1 MTASIAEV
9 QGLCQDSLAFL
20 STQFLGSANVWDT
33 IHDDMEK
40 FRCRPSQSKMMLVPR
55 NTLKSTI
62 ITIDG
67 TIQEI
72 LRNPNIRILIVN
84 QIWDQSRKF
93 LTEIKAKLETSD
105 LPKIF
110 GEFKSDKW
118 NEDEIIVRQRT
129 RALKEPT
136 IATTGVEAETT
147 GGHYDLIIFD
157 DLMGEKNYLT
167 PEGRA
172 KAIRFYQS
180 THNLLEPGTGRR
192 MVIGTRWHMAD
203 VYQHILDHEK
213 DYYDVMVRKII
224 ENGEHLFPKKF
235 NRTFDVATKTWIP
248 ANGVSMDFINF
259 LKKSLTPGMWS
270 SQYLNQ
276 PIAEEDQKFR
286 KEYFKYWDKRPAGL
300 FVSLTVDSAIGQKKE
315 SDFTAINVT
324 GMTDDQQL
332 YVMDKQ
338 KGHWKISEII
348 ENIITMYLK
357 WKPDV
362 VAMEDNGFQIAIKEG
377 LEAAMRAKGIY
388 IAVQGLTHGSDRSKE
403 MRIEALEPFYRSG
416 LVHHANWMRDSDF
429 EMELLSFPKGAH
441 DDEIDALSMQL
452 EVLCPGDGA
461 FIDNEPK
468 PGTMEWEAREC
479 DRSASVMSVDAFF
492 RDLIP
497 KDTL

>member
-1 MTASIAEV
+1 MTASVSEV
-9 QGLCQDSLAFL
+9 QDLCKESLAFL

-40 FRCRPSQSKMMLVPR
+40 FRCRPAQNKMMLVPR

-105 LPKIF
+105 LKKMF
-110 GEFKSDKW
+110 GDFKSDRW

-129 RALKEPT
+129 RPLKEPT

-147 GGHYDLIIFD
+147 GGHYDLILFD

-167 PEGRA
+167 AEGRA

-180 THNLLEPGTGRR
+180 THNLLEPGTGRK

-203 VYQHILDHEK
+203 VYAHILEK
-213 DYYDVMVRKII
+213 ERDYYDVMVRRIVEDGK
-224 ENGEHLFPKKF
+224 HLFPKKF
-235 NRTFDVATKTWIP
+235 NLTFDAAKKKWVKP
-248 ANGVSMDFINF
+248 EGVSMDFINF

-270 SQYLNQ
+270 SQYLNE

-286 KEYFKYWDKRPAGL
+286 KDYFKYWDKRPAGL
-300 FVSLTVDSAIGQKKE
+300 FVGLTVDSAIGQKKE
-315 SDFTAINVT
+315 SDSTAINVT
-324 GMTDDQQL
+324 GMSDDQQL
-332 YVMDKQ
+332 FVMDKM

-348 ENIITMYLK
+348 ENVITMYLK
-357 WKPDV
+357 WKPDI

-377 LEAAMRAKGIY
+377 LEAAMRAKEIY

-403 MRIEALEPFYRSG
+403 MRIEALEPFYRAG
-416 LVHHANWMRDSDF
+416 LIHHANWMKDSDL
-429 EMELLSFPKGAH
+429 EIELMSFPKGAH

-452 EVLCPGDGA
+452 EILCPGDSA
-461 FIDNEPK
+461 FVSDEPK
-468 PGTMEWEAREC
+468 PGTMAWETREC
-479 DRSASVMSVDAFF
+479 DRAAHAMNVESFF
-492 RDLIP
+492 QDLIP
-497 KDTL
+497 RENR